1 MTASNRIYS
10 IDIMRGLTL
19 ILMLFVNDL
28 HMPGV
33 PAWLGHRAADFDGM
47 GLADWVFPGFMFMV
61 GMAIPFAI
69 GNRIKRGES
78 DLSLSKHILIRSL
91 SLIIIGVLMSN
102 SRNVNGEFTGIS
114 KSIWSFI
121 MYSGVF
127 LIWNDYKETDKNK
140 VLVLSLKIA
149 GIALIIPMVY
159 IFRSGALPE
168 NGFSF
173 RSWGILGTIGWGY
186 LAASFIYL
194 AFRDSIM
201 KTSIAL
207 IFFLTLNI
215 LSKLHLLDLLN
226 PVKPVLGVLI
236 NGNAPFIVLSGLFIT
251 LILKKISKDNPDK
264 AALTIL
270 SIGILSILAGFFLRK
285 WFIISKIQSTPSW
298 ALICNGISMALF
310 AILFWIIDIKKH
322 ASWASFLKPAGENSL
337 TVYLVPDMFY
347 YIIWQLSLPLLF
359 YKNSGTPLVVIA
371 GSIVWALLMGALL
384 PVLLARINFR
394 LKL

>member
-1 MTASNRIYS
+1 
-10 IDIMRGLTL
+10 MRGLTL

-33 PAWLGHRAADFDGM
+33 PAWLGHRDAHFDGM

-69 GNRIKRGES
+69 GNRIKRGENN
-78 DLSLSKHILIRSL
+78 LSISRHILIRSV
-91 SLIIIGVLMSN
+91 SLLVIGVLMSN

-140 VLVLSLKIA
+140 ILILCLKIA
-149 GIALIIPMVY
+149 GILLILPMVY
-159 IFRSGALPE
+159 IFRSGGLPE

-194 AFRDSIM
+194 AVRNNIM
-201 KTSIAL
+201 KTAIAL
-207 IFFLTLNI
+207 IFFLGLNI
-215 LSKLHLLDLLN
+215 LSKLHMMDFLS
-226 PVKPVLGVLI
+226 PVKPIFGVLI

-251 LILKKISKDNPDK
+251 LILKKLSKDDPAK

-270 SIGILSILAGFFLRK
+270 SLGVLSIIAGFILRN

-298 ALICNGISMALF
+298 ALICNGISMVLF
-310 AILFWIIDIKKH
+310 ALLYWIIDINKH
-322 ASWASFLKPAGENSL
+322 SLWASFLKPAGENSL

-347 YIIWQLSLPLLF
+347 YIIWQFSLPLLF

-371 GSIVWALLMGALL
+371 GSLVWALVMGALL